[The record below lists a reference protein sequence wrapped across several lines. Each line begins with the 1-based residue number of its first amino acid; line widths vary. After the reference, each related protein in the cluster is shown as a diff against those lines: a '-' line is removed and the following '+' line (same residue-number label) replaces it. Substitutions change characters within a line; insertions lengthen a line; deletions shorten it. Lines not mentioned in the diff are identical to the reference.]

1 MDLKDSVVKTTNSEA
16 LGNYL
21 STAVALQQGVQYVVG
36 LNVKETSLSVKISG
50 RVFFP
55 YAQHTWEVPS
65 SMRLFRITTK
75 FQNGKTSV
83 KANCGQQRAPIP
95 KGSYPNEDCS
105 G

>member
-1 MDLKDSVVKTTNSEA
+1 MNSEA

-36 LNVKETSLSVKISG
+36 LKVKKTGLSVKISG

-75 FQNGKTSV
+75 FQEDGKTSAELTVASRGPLYPKEATQV
-83 KANCGQQRAPIP
+83 KAALA
-95 KGSYPNEDCS
+95 DF
-105 G
+105 

>member
-1 MDLKDSVVKTTNSEA
+1 MNSEP

-36 LNVKETSLSVKISG
+36 LKVKKIDLSVKISG

-75 FQNGKTSV
+75 SQEDGKTSAELTV
-83 KANCGQQRAPIP
+83 ASRGPLYF
-95 KGSYPNEDCS
+95 KGSDPSEDCPD
-105 G
+105 